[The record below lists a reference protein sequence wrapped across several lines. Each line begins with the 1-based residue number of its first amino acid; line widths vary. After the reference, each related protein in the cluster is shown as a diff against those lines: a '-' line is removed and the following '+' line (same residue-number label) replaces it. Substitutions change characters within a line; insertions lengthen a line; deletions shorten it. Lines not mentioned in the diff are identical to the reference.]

1 MAVSLDARQLPADAA
16 GIAALVRNH
25 REHRRTVAIA
35 AHSIDLTISAR
46 ANAPDAA
53 IEALASATT
62 TALARLDAWLGPLP
76 APALTVIDVPWH
88 LGIAGASY
96 PGVVVTS
103 TRWLSTSRDPAFER
117 PLLAALARQYTFSVA
132 APGDAH
138 AAFEEGLALYLGRR
152 LLHEQ
157 LHSRNFET
165 PRFFGGFV
173 PFSVRSVL
181 NSAKPED
188 PRLQL
193 QRLADVELPADG
205 PWRAASAAP
214 GEPAQRIAALLYT
227 FERHVGWPAFQQVLH
242 QFVDRFRGRPA
253 TPEDFSAVASEL
265 IGHDLSAFFA
275 PALLAATP
283 FDYALVDLRNDPR
296 EGGFTTTVVVGRTG
310 VEPPIAGIPL
320 VVRFDDGAE
329 VTERLNSREVEQAF
343 VYRAPAP
350 AVLASVD
357 PDAVLVFDANRENN
371 TRVLQPRINRIG
383 VRIALNWMV
392 WLQDAV
398 LAYTALL

>member
-1 MAVSLDARQLPADAA
+1 MAVALDARQLPADAA
-16 GIAALVRNH
+16 GIAAFVRNH

-35 AHSIDLTISAR
+35 AHTIHLTISAH

-62 TALARLDAWLGPLP
+62 TALRRLDDWLGPLP

-138 AAFEEGLALYLGRR
+138 AMFEEGLALYLGGR

-193 QRLADVELPADG
+193 QGLADVERPADG

-227 FERHVGWPAFQQVLH
+227 LERHLGWPAFQQVLQ

-253 TPEDFSAVASEL
+253 TPGDFSAVASEV
-265 IGHDLSAFFA
+265 IGHDLSPFFA

-283 FDYALVDLRNDPR
+283 FDYALVDLRNDRR

-310 VEPPIAGIPL
+310 ADPPVGIPL
-320 VVRFDDGAE
+320 VVRFDEGAE
-329 VTERLNSREVEQAF
+329 VTERLNRREAEQTF
-343 VYRAPAP
+343 VYHASRP

-357 PDAVLVFDANRENN
+357 PYAVLVFDANRENN
-371 TRVLQPRINRIG
+371 TTDLQPRINRIG